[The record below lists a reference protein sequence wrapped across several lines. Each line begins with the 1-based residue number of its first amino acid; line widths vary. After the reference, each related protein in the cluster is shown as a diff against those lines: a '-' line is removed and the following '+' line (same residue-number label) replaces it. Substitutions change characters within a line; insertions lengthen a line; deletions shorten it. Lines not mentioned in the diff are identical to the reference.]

1 MRDVTLYENTERGYL
16 SLHPPADAYGE
27 VPAVV
32 GITVAEVDELRAA
45 ASRERKICRSMIRKL
60 QPRLTLAERERDK
73 ARKALDAV
81 LIEKGRVA
89 GITVAEIEQSVAD
102 LRDHVAA
109 VARRA
114 SRHRRERDEARE
126 ALDVALIERNEAR
139 EALDDAIELAAS
151 AVRAHTRAIHHLAG
165 NCDYPEDEQ
174 AATGRWL
181 ANALLD
187 CREALEAL
195 GE

>member
-32 GITVAEVDELRAA
+32 GITVAE
-45 ASRERKICRSMIRKL
+45 
-60 QPRLTLAERERDK
+60 
-73 ARKALDAV
+73 
-81 LIEKGRVA
+81 
-89 GITVAEIEQSVAD
+89 IEQGMAD

-139 EALDDAIELAAS
+139 AELEKLRRESITARRAEAA
-151 AVRAHTRAIHHLAG
+151 R
-165 NCDYPEDEQ
+165 Y
-174 AATGRWL
+174 
-181 ANALLD
+181 
-187 CREALEAL
+187 REALERIVAQLDPLYRIASDATAATDLAREAL